1 MEIQTPICANITLKP
16 VSVPDD
22 SYVSPL
28 VLTAAE
34 LVPPRTPRSKPAA
47 RPVGHVMPPLVLE
60 PLFVMAHL

>member
-1 MEIQTPICANITLKP
+1 MEIQTPIYSKITLKP

-28 VLTAAE
+28 ILTAAE
-34 LVPPRTPRSKPAA
+34 QVPPRTPRSKLAA

-60 PLFVMAHL
+60 PLFVLAHL